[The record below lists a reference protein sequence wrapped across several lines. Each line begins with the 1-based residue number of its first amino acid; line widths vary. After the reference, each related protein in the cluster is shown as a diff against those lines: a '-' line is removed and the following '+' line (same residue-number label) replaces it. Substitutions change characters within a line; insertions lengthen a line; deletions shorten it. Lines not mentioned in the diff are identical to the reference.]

1 MSWEDTGRISGGYRE
16 DIGRILGGYFCF
28 FEGIPRNSC
37 RIREGYREDTGRIL
51 GGYQAHARE
60 GYWEDTGRILGGCFH
75 VCVVCDQVKL
85 VSSGLIIGVVD
96 ATNQTIKNVENV
108 NEHCLKKDISG

>member
-1 MSWEDTGRISGGYRE
+1 M
-16 DIGRILGGYFCF
+16 
-28 FEGIPRNSC
+28 
-37 RIREGYREDTGRIL
+37 
-51 GGYQAHARE
+51 
-60 GYWEDTGRILGGCFH
+60 
-75 VCVVCDQVKL
+75 CVVCDQVKL

>member
-1 MSWEDTGRISGGYRE
+1 MSWEDTGRIPGGYRE

-28 FEGIPRNSC
+28 FEGIPRNCC
-37 RIREGYREDTGRIL
+37 RIREGYR
-51 GGYQAHARE
+51 
-60 GYWEDTGRILGGCFH
+60 EDTGRILGGCFH